1 MIQKRGVIKDHEAV
15 KKGKGLNLGGED
27 RYDEQT
33 VNISDF
39 AGGPTRILD
48 VCEWKQR
55 QALKGAGKSN
65 SGYT

>member
-15 KKGKGLNLGGED
+15 KKGKGLNPGGED

-39 AGGPTRILD
+39 AGGPTHILD
-48 VCEWKQR
+48 VCEWK
-55 QALKGAGKSN
+55 
-65 SGYT
+65 